1 MSLSGKDDRRFVA
14 CWVLQ
19 NRMHSCEHEHG
30 TINEVLP
37 CLRQHP
43 SAFIRV
49 IEYGETRSLNDREW
63 KQYVGL
69 LSQITS
75 L

>member
-1 MSLSGKDDRRFVA
+1 MQLSGKDDRRFVA
-14 CWVLQ
+14 CWVVQ
-19 NRMHSCEHEHG
+19 NRMHSCEHEHAS
-30 TINEVLP
+30 INDVIA

-69 LSQITS
+69 LSQISS